1 MSVQQIVTIIA
12 SELQLQVGSVDRTIN
27 LLDDGNTIPFIA
39 RYRKEVTAGLD
50 EDQLRKIESRLN
62 YLRNLYARE
71 EVVLRSIEEQG
82 KLTPELERQIR
93 EAATL
98 AEVEDLYLPYRPKRR
113 TRATVARERG
123 LEPLAALILKQS
135 AEKLTLEEL
144 AEPFLSDEVTTVE
157 DAWAGARDIVAETVA
172 EDATVRQSL
181 RSLFGQRGVLLADI
195 TDEAKDPDG
204 KYRDYY
210 HFDEKLQAIPPHR
223 LMALRRGEKE
233 GILKTGLIIEEDDAL
248 DVIMSRYAES
258 SGSPLAAQL
267 ALARREAY
275 TRLLKPT
282 AARESLKLREESA
295 DEHATSLFTANLRQL
310 LLQPPLKGHRVMGID
325 PGYRTGCKV
334 ALVDE
339 TGRYLAGATIYPHE
353 PAKRK
358 TEARQ
363 TLAQLVRQHR
373 IDVAAIGN
381 GTASR
386 ETEALVAEMIEE
398 GYDLAYVMVSEA
410 GASVYSASPLARDE
424 LPDLDVSMRG
434 AVSIARRLQ
443 DPLAE
448 LVKIEPRS
456 IGVGLYQHD
465 VDQKRLSEALD
476 VVVESAVN
484 HVGVDL
490 NTASI
495 SLLQHVAGL
504 NKRTASLIVAHRDTH
519 GPFHDREE
527 VRRVK
532 GIGPKAFSQAA
543 GFLRISDGDNP
554 LDNTPIHPESYA
566 VCQSL
571 LALENLTVDSPNL
584 PARMAA
590 LAQTG
595 NLSELAQRLDVGEP
609 TLRDIVESLAHPGRD
624 PREDLPKPILRKDV
638 LKLEDLAEGMIL
650 QGTVRNIVD
659 FGAFVDIGVKR
670 DGLVHISEM
679 ADHYVRSPLD
689 VVKVGDIVAVR
700 IISVDQD
707 RGRIGLSM
715 RA

>member
-12 SELQLQVGSVDRTIN
+12 SELQLRVGSVDRTIS

-39 RYRKEVTAGLD
+39 RYRKEVTSGLD

-62 YLRNLYARE
+62 YLRNLYARK

-82 KLTPELERQIR
+82 NLTPELERQIR
-93 EAATL
+93 EAVIL
-98 AEVEDLYLPYRPKRR
+98 GEVEDLYRPYRPKRR
-113 TRATVARERG
+113 TRATVARENG
-123 LEPLAALILKQS
+123 LEPLADLILEQP

-144 AEPFLSDEVTTVE
+144 AGPFLSDEVATVE
-157 DAWAGARDIVAETVA
+157 DAWAGARDIVAETIA
-172 EDATVRQSL
+172 EDATVRQSV
-181 RSLFGQRGVLLADI
+181 RSLFGQRGELLADV
-195 TDEAKDPDG
+195 TDEAKDPVG

-233 GILKTGLIIEEDDAL
+233 GILKTGVIIEEDDAL
-248 DVIMSRYAES
+248 DVIMSRYVES
-258 SGSPLAAQL
+258 SGSPFAAQL
-267 ALARREAY
+267 TVARRDAY

-282 AARESLKLREESA
+282 VARESLRLREESA
-295 DEHATSLFTANLRQL
+295 DEHATSLFAANLRQL
-310 LLQPPLKGHRVMGID
+310 LLQPPLKGRRVIGID

-358 TEARQ
+358 SEARQ

-373 IDVAAIGN
+373 IDVVAIGN

-398 GYDLAYVMVSEA
+398 GDDLAYVMVSEA

-465 VDQKRLSEALD
+465 VDQKRLNEALD
-476 VVVESAVN
+476 IVVESAVN
-484 HVGVDL
+484 HVGVDI

-504 NKRTASLIVAHRDTH
+504 NKRAASLVVAHRDKH
-519 GPFHDREE
+519 GPFHSREE
-527 VRRVK
+527 VRGVK
-532 GIGPKAFSQAA
+532 GVGPKAFAQAA
-543 GFLRISDGDNP
+543 GFLRISGGNNS

-571 LALENLTVDSPNL
+571 LDLENLTVDSPNL

-590 LAQTG
+590 LAKTG
-595 NLSELAQRLDVGEP
+595 NLSELAQQLGVGEP

-638 LKLEDLAEGMIL
+638 LKLEDLTVDMIL

-689 VVKVGDIVAVR
+689 VVKVGDIVAVQ

-707 RGRIGLSM
+707 RGRISLSM
-715 RA
+715 RT